1 VGELTWFLA
10 RPAIIEVLA
19 QREPNMT
26 TTDPVHAI
34 AAKRWKVAFTLS
46 ALMLLIYF
54 GFILLVAFG
63 KALLS
68 ILLSQGL
75 SLGILLGALTI
86 VSAWILSIIY
96 ALWANRRYDDAVA
109 QAIAGSTAPAGR
121 KS

>member
-1 VGELTWFLA
+1 
-10 RPAIIEVLA
+10 
-19 QREPNMT
+19 MT
-26 TTDPVHAI
+26 STDPVHAI
-34 AAKRWKVAFTLS
+34 AAKRWTIALTLS
-46 ALMLLIYF
+46 ALMLVIYL

-86 VSAWILSIIY
+86 VSSWILSVIY
-96 ALWANRRYDDAVA
+96 VVWANRGYDDAVA
-109 QAIAGSTAPAGR
+109 RAIAGSTAPLGR

>member
-1 VGELTWFLA
+1 
-10 RPAIIEVLA
+10 
-19 QREPNMT
+19 MT
-26 TTDPVHAI
+26 STDPVHAI
-34 AAKRWKVAFTLS
+34 AAKRWTIALTLS
-46 ALMLLIYF
+46 ALMLVIYL

-86 VSAWILSIIY
+86 VSSWILSIIY
-96 ALWANRRYDDAVA
+96 VVWANRGYDDAVA
-109 QAIAGSTAPAGR
+109 RAIAGSTAPLGR

>member
-1 VGELTWFLA
+1 
-10 RPAIIEVLA
+10 
-19 QREPNMT
+19 MT
-26 TTDPVHAI
+26 STDPVHAI
-34 AAKRWKVAFTLS
+34 AAKRWTIALTLS
-46 ALMLLIYF
+46 ALMLVIYL

-86 VSAWILSIIY
+86 VSSWILSIIY
-96 ALWANRRYDDAVA
+96 VVWANRGYDDAVA
-109 QAIAGSTAPAGR
+109 RAIAGSTAPLGG

>member
-1 VGELTWFLA
+1 
-10 RPAIIEVLA
+10 
-19 QREPNMT
+19 MT
-26 TTDPVHAI
+26 TTDPIHAI
-34 AAKRWKVAFTLS
+34 AAKRWKIALTLS
-46 ALMLLIYF
+46 ALMLVIYL

-86 VSAWILSIIY
+86 VSSWILSIIY
-96 ALWANRRYDDAVA
+96 VVWANRGYDDAVA
-109 QAIAGSTAPAGR
+109 RAIAGSTAPLGR